1 MEKNISCPH
10 CQKDIS
16 FKKDKKGRIVGTVV
30 GGGIGYGLASGLGI
44 AGAVLGASV
53 ALPATLIGV
62 GIFAVLGNKFGK
74 DFDNS
79 QLKCPSCKKNLI
91 L

>member
-10 CQKDIS
+10 CKSEIV
-16 FKKDKKGRIVGTVV
+16 FKKDTSGRIIGTIA
-30 GGGIGYGLASGLGI
+30 GAGIGYGLASSLGI
-44 AGAVLGASV
+44 AGAILGASV

-62 GIFAVLGNKFGK
+62 GIFAILGNKFGK
-74 DFDNS
+74 DYDNN
-79 QLKCPSCKKNLI
+79 LPKCPKCKNNLV